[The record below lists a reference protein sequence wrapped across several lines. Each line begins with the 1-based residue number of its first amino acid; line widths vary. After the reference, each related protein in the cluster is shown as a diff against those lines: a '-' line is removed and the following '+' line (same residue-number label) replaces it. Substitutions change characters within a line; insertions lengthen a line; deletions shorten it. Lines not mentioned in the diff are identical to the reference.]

1 MAGRRPHGPPFFFE
15 LMEGI
20 KIFRFGQRVVRNTR
34 VPLTQTGGKKMN
46 EKLTNNFFFQRL
58 KVLLI
63 NFVGFFFMF
72 GVTVTPTY
80 AAGIMKGWAGSI
92 ISSLGTPLNKTL
104 DLYKEEGFI
113 LADVGTNYA
122 VFSTTASRIDQDKR
136 GKNAVQSDLSFL
148 LSFDSCVTGSG
159 EGLLEGEVTS
169 VAVKRK
175 MDESGEF
182 MEELRELLEY
192 TESLTNQTPGSFG
205 ASKIKKDQVFMSW
218 TGPSFNIE
226 IQLNKSPH
234 QLVYVVYVSCPPL

>member
-1 MAGRRPHGPPFFFE
+1 
-15 LMEGI
+15 
-20 KIFRFGQRVVRNTR
+20 
-34 VPLTQTGGKKMN
+34 MN
-46 EKLTNNFFFQRL
+46 KNLTNKTSFQRL

-72 GVTVTPTY
+72 SVTVTPTY
-80 AAGIMKGWAGSI
+80 AEGIMKGWAESI
-92 ISSLGTPLNKTL
+92 ILSLGTPLNKTL
-104 DLYKEEGFI
+104 DLYKAEGFI

-182 MEELRELLEY
+182 MEELRELLEHI
-192 TESLTNQTPGSFG
+192 ESLTNQTPGSFG
-205 ASKIKKDQVFMSW
+205 TSKIKKDQVFMSW

-234 QLVYVVYVSCPPL
+234 QLVYVAYVSCPPL